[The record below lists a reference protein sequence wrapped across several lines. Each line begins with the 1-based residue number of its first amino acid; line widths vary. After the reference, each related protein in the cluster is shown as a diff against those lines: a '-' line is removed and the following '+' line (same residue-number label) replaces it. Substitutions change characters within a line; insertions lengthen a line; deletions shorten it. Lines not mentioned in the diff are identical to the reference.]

1 MTKPC
6 VLLFSACLLIFV
18 VTPAY
23 GQQTGEI
30 RGLVTDGSGSPLPGA
45 AITAR
50 SPSLQGARTG
60 TSDRNGSFR
69 LPLLPVG
76 AYSLTFELA
85 GFEKLTLT
93 GQEVRMGLLSS
104 ASVVLKPAA
113 ISEEVTVVA
122 SNPLV
127 DKVKADTSYRLTSGS
142 LDHAPTQ
149 SRTIADIVNLT
160 PGVTGVRTNAVT
172 GGADTDWIPGLT
184 TAAGLPSFRGEGN
197 GANNWL
203 VDGLSTRGVA
213 YNDPGVRVNY
223 DAWEEVRIISDGFA
237 PDLGYGVGGF
247 VNIVTKS
254 GGNAFHGQLGGLV
267 QPAWLRAGRKDQLA
281 AGSVPETSLQQYFA
295 NLGGPIV
302 KDKLCFFLSNDFFA
316 NADRT
321 HDQVIGW
328 LSIPGGDRRVRTN
341 NVFGKITWTPAE
353 DHTLSLGGTLD
364 EYLGQSGG
372 IGVPETYTKTDYSRY
387 SFRLNYRGILSSR
400 TFVTAAWGQNRN
412 RSGIEPL
419 SGDYLEP
426 PIYYLD
432 IGQLTNNATMGNRIV
447 QRRTDLALDLTHY
460 LDLGTWGNHEIKAG
474 ASYYGFS
481 DDESW
486 HWTGLDFDLWPGD
499 GFDNGTGM
507 NWRDAQT
514 PSSLWES
521 AVGEAQNATRGFGF
535 YIEDSVVR
543 GRLSVMVGLR
553 SETQRVFD
561 DVGRLAWSW
570 GIGDFLQPRASVAWD
585 VVGDGRN
592 ILKFGYGVYS
602 MPVST
607 SILPFVN
614 TRPLFARRLYKWIG
628 GSDPT
633 EAQLKDPGNW
643 ALDLSQDWTREV
655 DPGLKPD
662 KTSRFLIGF
671 ERQLGPYWAFK
682 VRGVYSN
689 ARDLINPISVF
700 DPEATPPPGVPYPE
714 ASLWLMKRVL
724 TNFELKRRSYRGLEV
739 EINGQIPGRL
749 RLDASWTW
757 SRAKGTAP
765 GDFFESTSWDIYF
778 GGLYDGSLFGY
789 HPLFPDDSPYR
800 DFIDFIFQGL
810 GGRGIGDE
818 GWYGILPYSVDHV
831 IKLVGTWFAPYGIHV
846 STDLEYLS
854 GYHWEE
860 KGWSNAARMCAT
872 FPEGRGGRTTPSHA
886 YVDVAVEKEL
896 GLTRGATLALGLNA
910 YNLLNSQRPVSY
922 FKNGEIG
929 PDVANPRFG
938 QVWARQLPRWV
949 QLKLML
955 RF

>member
-1 MTKPC
+1 MNKSRLFI
-6 VLLFSACLLIFV
+6 LLTCLSILVSVSVF
-18 VTPAY
+18 

-30 RGLVTDGSGSPLPGA
+30 RGVVTDEAGSPLPGVA
-45 AITAR
+45 VTAGG
-50 SPSLQGARTG
+50 PSLQGLRTG
-60 TSDRNGSFR
+60 SSDTNGYFR

-76 AYSLTFELA
+76 TYALTFELP
-85 GFEKLTLT
+85 GFEKLTMT
-93 GQEVRMGLLSS
+93 GHEIRLGLSLSL
-104 ASVVLKPAA
+104 AVVLKPAA
-113 ISEEVTVVA
+113 VGKEVVVVA
-122 SNPLV
+122 SNPLI
-127 DKVKADTSYRLTSGS
+127 DPLKADTSYRLTSAD
-142 LDHAPTQ
+142 LRLATTQ
-149 SRTIADIVNLT
+149 SRTIADIVNLA

-237 PDLGYGVGGF
+237 PNLGHGVGGF
-247 VNIVTKS
+247 VNIVTRS
-254 GGNAFHGQLGGLV
+254 GGNSFHGEIGGLV
-267 QPAWLRAGRKDQLA
+267 QPAGLRAARGDQLA
-281 AGSVPETSLQQYFA
+281 AAIVPETSLQQYFA

-302 KDKLCFFLSNDFFA
+302 KDRLWFFLSNDFFA

-321 HDQVIGW
+321 RDQIIGW
-328 LSIPGGDRRVRTN
+328 LPIPGGDRRARTN

-372 IGVPETYTKTDYSRY
+372 IGAPATYTKTDYSRY
-387 SFRLNYRGILSSR
+387 SFRLNYRGILSSK
-400 TFVTAAWGQNRN
+400 TLVTAAWGQNRN
-412 RSGIEPL
+412 RTGIEPL
-419 SGDYLEP
+419 SGDYLDP

-432 IGQLTNNATMGNRIV
+432 IGQLTNNATNGNRIV

-460 LDLGTWGNHEIKAG
+460 LDLGAWGNHEIKAG
-474 ASYYGFS
+474 ASYYGYS

-486 HWTGLDFDLWPGD
+486 HWTGLGFDLWPGD

-507 NWRDAQT
+507 NWRDAHT
-514 PSSLWES
+514 PNALWES
-521 AVGEAQNATRGFGF
+521 AVGEANNATRGFGF
-535 YIEDSVVR
+535 YVEDNVVR
-543 GRLSVMVGLR
+543 GHFSVMLGLR
-553 SETQRVFD
+553 TETQRVFD
-561 DVGRLAWSW
+561 DAGRLAWSW
-570 GIGDFLQPRASVAWD
+570 GIGDFLQPRASVTWD
-585 VVGDGRN
+585 VTGDGRN
-592 ILKFGYGVYS
+592 LLKFGYGVYS

-607 SILPFVN
+607 SVLPFVN
-614 TRPLFARRLYKWIG
+614 TRPLFARRLYLWTG

-633 EAQLKDPGNW
+633 EAQLKDPNNW
-643 ALDLSQDWTREV
+643 VFDLSQDWTREV

-689 ARDLINPISVF
+689 ARDLINPISVY
-700 DPEATPPPGVPYPE
+700 DPEGTPPPDAG
-714 ASLWLMKRVL
+714 ARAFLWFIKRVL

-739 EINGQIPGRL
+739 ELNGQIPGKL

-765 GDFFESTSWDIYF
+765 GDFFESTSWDVYF
-778 GGLYDGSLFGY
+778 GGSYDGSLFGY
-789 HPLFPDDSPYR
+789 HPLFPADSPLKGP
-800 DFIDFIFQGL
+800 IDFIFQGL

-831 IKLVGTWFAPYGIHV
+831 IKLVGTWFAPFGVHV

-854 GYHWEE
+854 GYHWEK
-860 KGWSNAARMCAT
+860 KGWSNAVPMCAT
-872 FPEGRGGRTTPSHA
+872 FPENRGGRTTPPHA
-886 YVDVAVEKEL
+886 YVDIAVGRDFRLATGMTL
-896 GLTRGATLALGLNA
+896 GLGLNA

-922 FKNGEIG
+922 FKNGEVG
-929 PDVANPRFG
+929 PGIANPRFG

-949 QLKLML
+949 QLRVAL